1 MAKDRRD
8 KHDKE
13 NKKKKVKDN
22 VIEIYGKVIEV
33 LPNATFRVG
42 LENEHIVLCHIA
54 GKLRMHY
61 IRILTGDIV
70 KLELTPYSIDKGRIT
85 LRYKAEDIQKE
96 AELIEIQKIL
106 DEIYK

>member
-1 MAKDRRD
+1 MAK
-8 KHDKE
+8 KNE
-13 NKKKKVKDN
+13 TKKSKDD

-42 LENEHIVLCHIA
+42 LENGHIVLCHIA

-70 KLELTPYSIDKGRIT
+70 RLELTPYSIDKGRIT
-85 LRYKAEDIQKE
+85 LRYKIEDIQKD
-96 AELIEIQKIL
+96 AELIAMQKIL
-106 DEIYK
+106 DEKYK

>member
-1 MAKDRRD
+1 MAKDKYEKD
-8 KHDKE
+8 I
-13 NKKKKVKDN
+13 KKKKVKDD

-42 LENEHIVLCHIA
+42 LENGHIVLCHIA

-85 LRYKAEDIQKE
+85 LRYKTEDIQKDQ
-96 AELIEIQKIL
+96 ELIDMQL
-106 DEIYK
+106 RLNEIYK

>member
-1 MAKDRRD
+1 MREKKDDR
-8 KHDKE
+8 
-13 NKKKKVKDN
+13 KKKVKDD
-22 VIEIYGKVIEV
+22 VIELYGKVIEV

-42 LENEHIVLCHIA
+42 LENDYVVLCHIA

-85 LRYKAEDIQKE
+85 LRYKNEDIIKE
-96 AELIEIQKIL
+96 PELIEIQRRLNEK
-106 DEIYK
+106 YK

>member
-1 MAKDRRD
+1 MAKD
-8 KHDKE
+8 KYDKE
-13 NKKKKVKDN
+13 NKKKKVKDD
-22 VIEIYGKVIEV
+22 VIEIYGKVMEV

-42 LENEHIVLCHIA
+42 LGNGHIVLCHIA

-85 LRYKAEDIQKE
+85 LRYKTEDIQKDQ
-96 AELIEIQKIL
+96 ELIDIQL
-106 DEIYK
+106 RLNEIYK

>member
-1 MAKDRRD
+1 MAKNKEKND
-8 KHDKE
+8 KD
-13 NKKKKVKDN
+13 NKKKKVKDD

-70 KLELTPYSIDKGRIT
+70 KIELTPYSIDKGRIT
-85 LRYKAEDIQKE
+85 LRYKIEDIQKE
-96 AELIEIQKIL
+96 PELIAIQKVL
-106 DEIYK
+106 DEKYK

>member
-1 MAKDRRD
+1 MAKDRSD
-8 KHDKE
+8 KD
-13 NKKKKVKDN
+13 NKKKKIKDD

-42 LENEHIVLCHIA
+42 LENDYVVLCHIA

-70 KLELTPYSIDKGRIT
+70 KLELTPYSIDKGRII

-96 AELIEIQKIL
+96 PELIEIQKKL
-106 DEIYK
+106 DEKYK

>member
-1 MAKDRRD
+1 MAVKRDDKERKKKAKDD
-8 KHDKE
+8 
-13 NKKKKVKDN
+13 
-22 VIEIYGKVIEV
+22 VIELYGKVIEV

-42 LENEHIVLCHIA
+42 LENDYVVLCHIT

-85 LRYKAEDIQKE
+85 LRYKNEDIQKE
-96 AELIEIQKIL
+96 PELVEIQKRL
-106 DEIYK
+106 DEKYK

>member
-1 MAKDRRD
+1 MIKEKNED
-8 KHDKE
+8 KK
-13 NKKKKVKDN
+13 NKIKDN
-22 VIEIYGKVIEV
+22 VIEVYGKVIEV

-61 IRILTGDIV
+61 IKILTGDIV

-85 LRYKAEDIQKE
+85 LRYKIDDIQRDS
-96 AELIEIQKIL
+96 ELINIQSIL
-106 DEIYK
+106 DSKYK

>member
-1 MAKDRRD
+1 MAKD
-8 KHDKE
+8 KYDKE
-13 NKKKKVKDN
+13 SKKKKIKDD

-85 LRYKAEDIQKE
+85 LRYKTEDIQKDQD
-96 AELIEIQKIL
+96 LIDIQKKL
-106 DEIYK
+106 DDIYK

>member
-1 MAKDRRD
+1 MAKEKKD
-8 KHDKE
+8 KFE
-13 NKKKKVKDN
+13 KKKKVKDD

-61 IRILTGDIV
+61 IKILTGDIV
-70 KLELTPYSIDKGRIT
+70 KIELTPYSIDKGRIT
-85 LRYKAEDIQKE
+85 LRYKIEDIQKDS
-96 AELIEIQKIL
+96 ELVAIQQVLNEK
-106 DEIYK
+106 YK